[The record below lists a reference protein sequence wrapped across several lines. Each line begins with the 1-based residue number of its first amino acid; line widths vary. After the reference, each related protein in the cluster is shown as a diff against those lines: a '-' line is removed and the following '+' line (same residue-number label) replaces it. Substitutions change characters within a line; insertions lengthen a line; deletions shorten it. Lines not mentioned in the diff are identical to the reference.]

1 MIECFD
7 ESDETNNNKPKQL
20 TGWCLAATIIMVF
33 LLLGIMWLIY
43 YFSNKI
49 KKLKNELNNDLGAC
63 NKSKNDF
70 IKKVSLLNSMIDEYS
85 QKSDSCDNTV
95 KDLQTKLNNFYNEY
109 YRIKGYF

>member
-7 ESDETNNNKPKQL
+7 ESDETNNNKSNQL
-20 TGWCLAATIIMVF
+20 TDGCLAATIICIF
-33 LLLGIMWLIY
+33 LTLGFFVLMYYLY
-43 YFSNKI
+43 YFKKQI
-49 KKLKNELNNDLGAC
+49 KNLNNDLDAC

-70 IKKVSLLNSMIDEYS
+70 IKRVSSLNSIINEYS

-109 YRIKGYF
+109 YRIKGYL